1 VRRRPRTACRDRRDV
16 SVQRN
21 LQPISGDMRLRVTIP
36 DYDFTTVEIR
46 NLNPESHVS
55 GDRLYYSVKRDLLQC
70 QKRPT
75 TVSKET
81 YKCDVIRGLRA
92 ETGETLV
99 SERDLLQCKKI
110 PTTVSKEPYYSVKR
124 EYLHNSTIVSKV
136 TYYRVK
142 RDLRWRGDGMDKH
155 MYIQLG

>member
-1 VRRRPRTACRDRRDV
+1 
-16 SVQRN
+16 
-21 LQPISGDMRLRVTIP
+21 M
-36 DYDFTTVEIR
+36 
-46 NLNPESHVS
+46 
-55 GDRLYYSVKRDLLQC
+55 
-70 QKRPT
+70 
-75 TVSKET
+75 
-81 YKCDVIRGLRA
+81 
-92 ETGETLV
+92 